1 MFNTVFIFERIANL
15 RLGNLLCL
23 VFHRRSLES
32 KESLKSA
39 TISIRTNIVRSF
51 LTTLAIIIGTAAV
64 IAVIG
69 IGSSANKALDAQI
82 DDFGPRTLV
91 VSPGQNRRGTVTKG
105 LIPLDIKDSQAL
117 EKNNDHQW
125 MVSPYIT
132 RNRQIKFNNANI
144 NERIRANLP
153 IHFKVR
159 GYEIEYGRIF
169 TEDEN
174 LGRKKVVVLGSDV
187 PKELKTT
194 ATKILN
200 KEVLI
205 AGNSYKVIGVL
216 TEEGSTGWQNP
227 DDELYVPLLTG
238 SQRLFGTKNLDSL
251 NIAIEK
257 DANVDEVMM
266 TIERILRSQ
275 HDIGPGEDND
285 FRINDYSQYS
295 DLRKQATG
303 IFTALIAGIAG
314 ISLVVGGI
322 GVMNIMLVSVT
333 ERTREI
339 GLRKALGATYKAIML
354 QFIIE
359 AVLLCV
365 IGGTVGVILGTSI
378 LYLFASFN
386 EWPFAMP
393 ISAIVGSI
401 TFSAMVGLF
410 FGIWPARKAANLDP
424 ATSLRYE

>member
-1 MFNTVFIFERIANL
+1 MLIN
-15 RLGNLLCL
+15 
-23 VFHRRSLES
+23 
-32 KESLKSA
+32 ESLKSA

-393 ISAIVGSI
+393 ISAIIGSI

>member
-1 MFNTVFIFERIANL
+1 MLI
-15 RLGNLLCL
+15 
-23 VFHRRSLES
+23 

-51 LTTLAIIIGTAAV
+51 LTALAIIIGTAAV

-69 IGSSANKALDAQI
+69 IGSSANKALEAQI

-91 VSPGQNRRGTVTKG
+91 VSPGQNRRGAVTKG
-105 LIPLDIKDSQAL
+105 LIPLDIKDAEAL
-117 EKNNDHQW
+117 QKNNDHNW
-125 MVSPYIT
+125 LVSPFIA
-132 RNRQIKFNNANI
+132 RNKQVKFNNANI

-159 GYEIEYGRIF
+159 GYDIEYGRIF
-169 TEDEN
+169 TEEEN

-187 PKELKTT
+187 PKELKTSPSR
-194 ATKILN
+194 ILN

-205 AGNSYKVIGVL
+205 AGNSYKVVGIL
-216 TEEGSTGWQNP
+216 EEEGSTGWQNP

-251 NIAIEK
+251 NVAIEK
-257 DANVDEVMM
+257 NANVDEVMM

-295 DLRKQATG
+295 DLRRQATG

-365 IGGTVGVILGTSI
+365 IGGIIGVIMGTSI

-393 ISAIVGSI
+393 VSAIIGSI
-401 TFSAMVGLF
+401 SFSAMVGLF

>member
-1 MFNTVFIFERIANL
+1 MLF
-15 RLGNLLCL
+15 
-23 VFHRRSLES
+23 
-32 KESLKSA
+32 KESLTSA
-39 TISIRTNIVRSF
+39 ISSIRSNIVRSF

-69 IGSSANKALDAQI
+69 IGSSANKALDEQI
-82 DDFGPRTLV
+82 DDFGPRTLT
-91 VSPGQNRRGTVTKG
+91 VSPGQNRRGAVTKG
-105 LIPLDIKDSQAL
+105 LIPLDIKDSYAL
-117 EKNNDHQW
+117 ARNKEHDW

-132 RNRQIKFNNANI
+132 RNRQVKYNNANI

-159 GYEIEYGRIF
+159 GYDIEYGRIF
-169 TEDEN
+169 TEEEN
-174 LGRKKVVVLGSDV
+174 LGRKRVVVIGSAV
-187 PKELKTT
+187 PKELQTFPQ
-194 ATKILN
+194 AILN
-200 KEVLI
+200 QEILI
-205 AGNSYKVIGVL
+205 AGTAYKVIGIL
-216 TEEGSTGWQNP
+216 QEEGNTGWQNP
-227 DDELYVPLLTG
+227 DEELYIPLMTG
-238 SQRLFGTKNLDSL
+238 AQRLFGTKSLDSL
-251 NIAIEK
+251 NIGIAK

-285 FRINDYSQYS
+285 FRISDYSQYS
-295 DLRKQATG
+295 DLRRQATG

-314 ISLVVGGI
+314 ISLIVGGI

-339 GLRKALGATYKAIML
+339 GLRKALGATHKAVML
-354 QFIIE
+354 QFIVE
-359 AVLLCV
+359 AILLCA
-365 IGGTVGVILGTSI
+365 IGGCVGVFLGTSI

-386 EWPFAMP
+386 DWPFAMP
-393 ISAIVGSI
+393 FSAMFGSI

-410 FGIWPARKAANLDP
+410 FGIWPARKAAKLDP

>member
-1 MFNTVFIFERIANL
+1 M
-15 RLGNLLCL
+15 L
-23 VFHRRSLES
+23 VR
-32 KESLKSA
+32 ESLKSA

-51 LTTLAIIIGTAAV
+51 LTALAIIIGTAAV

-69 IGSSANKALDAQI
+69 IGSSANKALEAQI

-91 VSPGQNRRGTVTKG
+91 VSPGQNRRGAVTKG
-105 LIPLDIKDSQAL
+105 LIPLDIKDAEAL
-117 EKNNDHQW
+117 QKNYEHNW
-125 MVSPYIT
+125 MVSPYIA
-132 RNRQIKFNNANI
+132 RNRQVKFNNANI

-159 GYEIEYGRIF
+159 GYDIEYGRIF
-169 TEDEN
+169 TEEEN

-187 PKELKTT
+187 PKELKTSPNG
-194 ATKILN
+194 ILN

-205 AGNSYKVIGVL
+205 AGNSYKVIGIL
-216 TEEGSTGWQNP
+216 EEEGSTGWQNP

-251 NIAIEK
+251 NVAIEK
-257 DANVDEVMM
+257 TANVDEVMM

-285 FRINDYSQYS
+285 FRISDYSQFA
-295 DLRKQATG
+295 DLRRQATG

-314 ISLVVGGI
+314 ISLIVGGI

-339 GLRKALGATYKAIML
+339 GLRKALGASHQAIMM

-365 IGGTVGVILGTSI
+365 IGGFIGVVIGSSVL
-378 LYLFASFN
+378 LLLAN
-386 EWPFAMP
+386 LNDWPFALP
-393 ISAIVGSI
+393 FGAIIGSI
-401 TFSAMVGLF
+401 TFSAIVGLF
-410 FGIWPARKAANLDP
+410 FGIWPARRAAKLDP
-424 ATSLRYE
+424 AISLRYE

>member
-1 MFNTVFIFERIANL
+1 
-15 RLGNLLCL
+15 
-23 VFHRRSLES
+23 
-32 KESLKSA
+32 
-39 TISIRTNIVRSF
+39 

>member
-1 MFNTVFIFERIANL
+1 M
-15 RLGNLLCL
+15 L
-23 VFHRRSLES
+23 VR
-32 KESLKSA
+32 ESLKSA

-51 LTTLAIIIGTAAV
+51 LTALAIIIGTAAV

-69 IGSSANKALDAQI
+69 IGSSANKALEAQI

-91 VSPGQNRRGTVTKG
+91 VSPGQNRRGAVTKG
-105 LIPLDIKDSQAL
+105 LIPLDIKDAEAL
-117 EKNNDHQW
+117 QKNNDHNW
-125 MVSPYIT
+125 MVSPYIA
-132 RNRQIKFNNANI
+132 RNRQVKFNNANI

-159 GYEIEYGRIF
+159 GYDIEYGRIF
-169 TEDEN
+169 TEEEN

-187 PKELKTT
+187 PKELKTSPNR
-194 ATKILN
+194 IIN

-205 AGNSYKVIGVL
+205 AGNSYKVIGIL
-216 TEEGSTGWQNP
+216 EEEGSTGWQNP

-251 NIAIEK
+251 NVAIEK
-257 DANVDEVMM
+257 TANVDEVMM

-295 DLRKQATG
+295 DLRRQATG

-365 IGGTVGVILGTSI
+365 IGGVIGVIMGTSI

-393 ISAIVGSI
+393 ISAMIGSI

>member
-1 MFNTVFIFERIANL
+1 M
-15 RLGNLLCL
+15 L
-23 VFHRRSLES
+23 VR
-32 KESLKSA
+32 ESLKSA

-51 LTTLAIIIGTAAV
+51 LTALAIIIGTAAV

-69 IGSSANKALDAQI
+69 IGSSANKALEAQI

-91 VSPGQNRRGTVTKG
+91 VSPGQNRRGAVTKG
-105 LIPLDIKDSQAL
+105 LIPLDIKDAEAL
-117 EKNNDHQW
+117 QKNNDHNW
-125 MVSPYIT
+125 MVSPYIA
-132 RNRQIKFNNANI
+132 RNRQVKFNNANI

-159 GYEIEYGRIF
+159 GYDIEYGRIF
-169 TEDEN
+169 TEEEN

-187 PKELKTT
+187 PKELKTSPNR
-194 ATKILN
+194 ILN

-205 AGNSYKVIGVL
+205 AGNSYKVIGIL
-216 TEEGSTGWQNP
+216 EEEGSTGWQNP

-251 NIAIEK
+251 NVAIEK
-257 DANVDEVMM
+257 TANVDEVMM

-295 DLRKQATG
+295 DLRRQATG
-303 IFTALIAGIAG
+303 IFTVLIAGIAG

-339 GLRKALGATYKAIML
+339 GLRKALGATYRAIML

-365 IGGTVGVILGTSI
+365 IGGVIGVIMGTSI

-393 ISAIVGSI
+393 ISAMIGSI

>member
-1 MFNTVFIFERIANL
+1 MLI
-15 RLGNLLCL
+15 
-23 VFHRRSLES
+23 

-51 LTTLAIIIGTAAV
+51 LTALAIIIGTAAV

-69 IGSSANKALDAQI
+69 IGSSANKALEAQI

-91 VSPGQNRRGTVTKG
+91 VSPGQNRRGAVTKG
-105 LIPLDIKDSQAL
+105 LIPLDIKDAEAL
-117 EKNNDHQW
+117 QKNNDHNW
-125 MVSPYIT
+125 LVSPYIA
-132 RNRQIKFNNANI
+132 RNRQVKFNNANI

-159 GYEIEYGRIF
+159 GYDIEYGRIF
-169 TEDEN
+169 TEEEN

-187 PKELKTT
+187 PKELKTLPSR
-194 ATKILN
+194 ILN

-205 AGNSYKVIGVL
+205 AGNSYKVVGIL
-216 TEEGSTGWQNP
+216 EEEGSTGWQNP

-251 NIAIEK
+251 NVAIEK
-257 DANVDEVMM
+257 NANVDEVMM

-295 DLRKQATG
+295 DLRRQATG

-365 IGGTVGVILGTSI
+365 IGGIIGVIMGTSI

-393 ISAIVGSI
+393 VSAIIGSI
-401 TFSAMVGLF
+401 SFSAMVGLF

>member
-1 MFNTVFIFERIANL
+1 MM
-15 RLGNLLCL
+15 L
-23 VFHRRSLES
+23 VR
-32 KESLKSA
+32 ESLKSA

-51 LTTLAIIIGTAAV
+51 LTALAIIIGTAAV

-69 IGSSANKALDAQI
+69 IGSSANKALEAQI

-91 VSPGQNRRGTVTKG
+91 VSPGQNRRGAVTKG
-105 LIPLDIKDSQAL
+105 LIPLDIKDAEAL
-117 EKNNDHQW
+117 QKNNDHNW
-125 MVSPYIT
+125 MVSPYIA
-132 RNRQIKFNNANI
+132 RNRQVKFNNANI

-159 GYEIEYGRIF
+159 GYDIEYGRIF
-169 TEDEN
+169 TEEEN
-174 LGRKKVVVLGSDV
+174 FGRKKVVVLGSDV
-187 PKELKTT
+187 PKELKTSPNR
-194 ATKILN
+194 ILN

-205 AGNSYKVIGVL
+205 AGNSYKVIGIL
-216 TEEGSTGWQNP
+216 EEEGSTGWQNP

-251 NIAIEK
+251 NVAIEK
-257 DANVDEVMM
+257 TANVDEVMM

-295 DLRKQATG
+295 DLRRQATG

-339 GLRKALGATYKAIML
+339 GLRKALGATYRAIML

-365 IGGTVGVILGTSI
+365 IGGIIGVIMGTSI

-393 ISAIVGSI
+393 VSAMIGSI

>member
-1 MFNTVFIFERIANL
+1 MLI
-15 RLGNLLCL
+15 
-23 VFHRRSLES
+23 

-39 TISIRTNIVRSF
+39 TISIRTNIVRSI
-51 LTTLAIIIGTAAV
+51 LTALAIIIGTAAV

-69 IGSSANKALDAQI
+69 IGSSANKALEAQI

-91 VSPGQNRRGTVTKG
+91 VSPGQNRRGAVTKG
-105 LIPLDIKDSQAL
+105 LIPLDIKDAEAL
-117 EKNNDHQW
+117 QKNNDHNW
-125 MVSPYIT
+125 LVSPYIA
-132 RNRQIKFNNANI
+132 RNRQVKFNNANI

-159 GYEIEYGRIF
+159 GYDIEYGRIF
-169 TEDEN
+169 TEEEN

-187 PKELKTT
+187 PKELKTLPSR
-194 ATKILN
+194 ILN

-205 AGNSYKVIGVL
+205 AGNSYKVVGIL
-216 TEEGSTGWQNP
+216 EEEGSTGWQNP

-251 NIAIEK
+251 NVAIEK
-257 DANVDEVMM
+257 NANVDEVMM

-295 DLRKQATG
+295 DLRRQATG

-322 GVMNIMLVSVT
+322 GVMNIMLVSVS

-365 IGGTVGVILGTSI
+365 IGGIIGVIMGTSI
-378 LYLFASFN
+378 LYFFASFN

-393 ISAIVGSI
+393 VSAIIGSI
-401 TFSAMVGLF
+401 SFSAMVGLF